1 MRPSRVPTTSL
12 RLNKSSDHKAEQQR
26 AKLGYINDKW
36 QPCAALVEPWGMTNN
51 DTLIKLDEANGQ
63 CVVACSSLSV
73 SWKLWTCPA
82 ISRVKHIGQHPFLF
96 WQKAC
101 CAQQEY
107 QQGLISMGQAT
118 GHAGRYEEATKSYES
133 SLQTLQACIIY
144 ITPYCSIPA
153 HQAQFTTTNVL
164 VALPFHE

>member
-96 WQKAC
+96 WQRRPAVHSRNINRDWFPWGKPQVMREGMRKPLSRMNHHYRLYRPALFTLHLIV
-101 CAQQEY
+101 AY
-107 QQGLISMGQAT
+107 Q
-118 GHAGRYEEATKSYES
+118 RTKP
-133 SLQTLQACIIY
+133 SL
-144 ITPYCSIPA
+144 
-153 HQAQFTTTNVL
+153 
-164 VALPFHE
+164 LPQMFL